1 MRRFLL
7 SILLLL
13 FTACAVQAVGKTLV
27 LPYNDFG
34 PPSAAHEVIGMDWWQ
49 WLEHGDSRP
58 RRYDIKVVVYRDTDR
73 DRVQRSF
80 PLDPSQELDYR
91 YLEYSDAIRYL
102 DRMIEEN
109 VIDSLTP
116 QLQSTRERIF
126 NSLGEPERRER

>member
-13 FTACAVQAVGKTLV
+13 FAACAVQAVGKTLI

-49 WLEHGDSRP
+49 WLAHGDSRP
-58 RRYDIKVVVYRDTDR
+58 RRYDIKVVVYRHTDLE
-73 DRVQRSF
+73 RVRRSF
-80 PLDPSQELDYR
+80 PSDPSQELDYR
-91 YLEYSDAIRYL
+91 YLVYSDALRYL

-109 VIDSLTP
+109 AIDSLTS
-116 QLQSTRERIF
+116 QLQSTRERII
-126 NSLGEPERRER
+126 NALGEPERSER